1 MRSHTRKIVVIS
13 AVGLAILISVVV
25 IRTVRFTSRQL
36 RVDPV
41 SKIAMNERQLAEHL
55 SKAIQFRT
63 VSHGDAAQF
72 DGKEFLRFHQY
83 LEQTFPHVHS
93 TLTREVIGE
102 YSLLYTWKG
111 QAGQMKPILLMGHM
125 DVVPVEPGT
134 EDQWTH
140 PPFGGRITDGY
151 VWGRGTI
158 DDKVSVLG
166 MLEAVEMLLAQGF
179 HPSRTMYLAFGH
191 DEEIG
196 GLRGAAA
203 IARLLHSRGIELE
216 SILDEGGAIT
226 SGMVPGVSA
235 PVALIGI
242 AEKGYLS
249 IELTV
254 HSPGGHSSMPPKQTA
269 IGILSTAIQNLERN
283 QFPAEIT
290 GATGQLFAYLGPEMP
305 LTERMVFA
313 NLWLFGWLV
322 ERHLVGSPLTN
333 ALVRTT
339 TAATMF
345 TSGVKENVLPA
356 QAKAVVNFR
365 ILPGESV
372 QSVIDHVR
380 KTIGDPRVTMTPLK
394 KVLSEPSAVSAT
406 ESSSFENLHRT
417 IRQIFPDVIVAP
429 WLVVGATDSRHY
441 AQSSHNIYRF
451 IPIQMRP
458 EDTRRFHGTN
468 ERIAVENYEDCVRF
482 FMQLIRN
489 SHS

>member
-1 MRSHTRKIVVIS
+1 MRSYLKRLLFVFGIGLIIVV
-13 AVGLAILISVVV
+13 SVVLM
-25 IRTVRFTSRQL
+25 RTWRFTSRQL
-36 RVDPV
+36 QVDPGPMI
-41 SKIAMNERQLAEHL
+41 SIDGEQAAETL
-55 SKAIQFRT
+55 SKAIKFRT
-63 VSHGDAAQF
+63 ISYGDAAPF
-72 DGKEFLRFHQY
+72 DGDAFLGFHQY
-83 LEQTFPHVHS
+83 LEQAFPKVHS
-93 TLTREVIGE
+93 VLEKEVVGN

-111 QAGQMKPILLMGHM
+111 QRGEMKPILLMGHL

-134 EDQWTH
+134 EENWTH
-140 PPFGGRITDGY
+140 PPFGGRIADGY

-158 DDKVSVLG
+158 DDKVSVVG
-166 MLEAVEMLLAQGF
+166 ILEAVELLLAKGF
-179 HPSRTMYLAFGH
+179 RPSRTMYIAFGH
-191 DEEIG
+191 DEEVG
-196 GLRGAAA
+196 GLEGAVN
-203 IARLLHSRGIELE
+203 IAQLLHSRGIEFE
-216 SILDEGGAIT
+216 YILDEGGAIT
-226 SGMVPGVSA
+226 YGIVPKVSV

-242 AEKGYLS
+242 AEKGYVS

-254 HSPGGHSSMPPKQTA
+254 QSLGGHSSMPPKQTA

-305 LTERMVFA
+305 LTERIVFA

-322 ERHLVGSPLTN
+322 ERHVVTSSLTN

-345 TSGVKENVLPA
+345 EGGVKENVLPT
-356 QAKAVVNFR
+356 QARAVINFR
-365 ILPGESV
+365 ILPGETV
-372 QSVIDHVR
+372 QGVIDHVR
-380 KTIGDPRVTMTPLK
+380 KTIGDPRITITPLK
-394 KVLSEPSAVSAT
+394 KVLSEPSAVST
-406 ESSSFENLHRT
+406 PESFSFETLHRT

-441 AQSSHNIYRF
+441 AQLSDNIYRF
-451 IPIQMRP
+451 VPIQMRP

-468 ERIAVENYEDCVRF
+468 ERIGVENYQDCVRF

>member
-1 MRSHTRKIVVIS
+1 MKRILLAI
-13 AVGLAILISVVV
+13 ALGLVILISVVL
-25 IRTVRFTSRQL
+25 IKTVRFTSRQL

-41 SKIAMNERQLAEHL
+41 SQVAMNEAQIAEHL
-55 SKAIQFRT
+55 AKAIQFRT
-63 VSHGDAAQF
+63 ISDQDPKQF
-72 DGKEFLRFHQY
+72 DKKEFLGFRQY
-83 LEQTFPHVHS
+83 LEQVFPKVHS
-93 TLTREVIGE
+93 TLIKEVVGG

-111 QAGQMKPILLMGHM
+111 QKGGTKPILLMGHM
-125 DVVPVEPGT
+125 DVVPVEAGT
-134 EDQWTH
+134 EDKWTH
-140 PPFGGRITDGY
+140 PPFAGRIAGGY

-158 DDKVSVLG
+158 DNKVSVIG
-166 MLEAVEMLLAQGF
+166 ILEAIEALLTQGF
-179 HPSRTMYLAFGH
+179 HPSRTIYLAFGH
-191 DEEIG
+191 DEEVG
-196 GLRGAAA
+196 GLVGAAN
-203 IARLLHSRGIELE
+203 IARLLYSRGVELE
-216 SILDEGGAIT
+216 YILDEGGAVTYGI
-226 SGMVPGVSA
+226 VPRVSA

-254 HSPGGHSSMPPKQTA
+254 HSQGGHSSMPPQQTA

-290 GATGQLFAYLGPEMP
+290 GATGKLFEYLGPEMP

-322 ERHLVGSPLTN
+322 ERQLVASSLTN

-345 TSGVKENVLPA
+345 ESGVKENVLPT
-356 QAKAVVNFR
+356 QARAVINFR

-380 KTIGDPRVTMTPLK
+380 KTIGDPRITLTPLK
-394 KVLSEPSAVSAT
+394 KVRSEPSAVSAT

-417 IRQIFPDVIVAP
+417 IRQIFPDAIVAP

-441 AQSSHNIYRF
+441 SRLSDKIYRF
-451 IPIQMRP
+451 VPIQMRP
-458 EDTRRFHGTN
+458 GDTRRFHGTN
-468 ERIAVENYEDCVRF
+468 ERISVENYENCVRF
-482 FMQLIRN
+482 FIQLISN